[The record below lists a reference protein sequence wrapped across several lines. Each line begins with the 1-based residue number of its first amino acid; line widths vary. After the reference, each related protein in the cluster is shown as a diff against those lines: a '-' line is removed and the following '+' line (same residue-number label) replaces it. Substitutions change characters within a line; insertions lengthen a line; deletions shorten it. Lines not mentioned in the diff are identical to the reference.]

1 LFSNRP
7 CQLVAIKAALYKY
20 TNHFMLLLLFIFL
33 CIGVATAATQVLSVR
48 FPAQV
53 LVFRKLLHV
62 LAVLGCAFAISE
74 YDNTRVLAFLFL
86 LFSVLLFGVVRYRW
100 LLVSRGESWGIAL
113 FPLAFGVLLL
123 LPGLDKAHVVSAA
136 MVLALADPL
145 AGWAGST
152 LARRYWVPLLERKS
166 VLGSAVFFATALSIL
181 LWRYGWSTGHCWP
194 LALLALLATGA
205 EMFSWRGSDNLTIPF
220 VVALVLQQWQN
231 GALPEVDTAYFLTGG
246 LLLGPVFYWRRW
258 LSAGGSN
265 AAVWMGLLLTAQLGL
280 KPLLLPLVFL
290 VAGSLCSKLNP
301 EEKEKQG
308 RSALQVFANGGLAM
322 LLALLSPVLPAAWV
336 DVSFTLIFAV
346 ANADTMSSEIGKYY
360 RGQTYDILRWQK
372 ITPGL
377 SGGVSVVGTLAGLFG
392 SAIMVLLAGLVF
404 PFSGFEQSMLVLGG
418 FGGMLLDSIL
428 GSVLQ
433 AKYRVAGQ
441 IEERGAKAQLVR
453 GLHWCTNDWVN
464 LLSIL
469 GMVLLGLGIM
479 ALG

>member
-1 LFSNRP
+1 
-7 CQLVAIKAALYKY
+7 
-20 TNHFMLLLLFIFL
+20 MLLLLFIFL

-62 LAVLGCAFAISE
+62 LAVLGCAVAISE

-86 LFSVLLFGVVRYRW
+86 LFSVVLFGVVRYRW

-181 LWRYGWSTGHCWP
+181 LWRYGYTLEHWWP

-231 GALPEVDTAYFLTGG
+231 GALPEVDAAYF
-246 LLLGPVFYWRRW
+246 
-258 LSAGGSN
+258 
-265 AAVWMGLLLTAQLGL
+265 
-280 KPLLLPLVFL
+280 
-290 VAGSLCSKLNP
+290 
-301 EEKEKQG
+301 
-308 RSALQVFANGGLAM
+308 
-322 LLALLSPVLPAAWV
+322 
-336 DVSFTLIFAV
+336 
-346 ANADTMSSEIGKYY
+346 
-360 RGQTYDILRWQK
+360 
-372 ITPGL
+372 
-377 SGGVSVVGTLAGLFG
+377 
-392 SAIMVLLAGLVF
+392 
-404 PFSGFEQSMLVLGG
+404 
-418 FGGMLLDSIL
+418 
-428 GSVLQ
+428 
-433 AKYRVAGQ
+433 
-441 IEERGAKAQLVR
+441 
-453 GLHWCTNDWVN
+453 
-464 LLSIL
+464 
-469 GMVLLGLGIM
+469 
-479 ALG
+479 